1 MPVVFDPR
9 VGAGMLGHLIGAI
22 TGSAIARKTSF
33 LLDARGKQVFGK
45 GIVVR
50 DDPHRRRGL
59 RSKPFDGEGLP
70 TAPLAILGDG
80 VLTGWPIDSASP
92 RQLGDRPTGPARPA
106 RKSGV

>member
-59 RSKPFDGEGLP
+59 RRSEEHTSELQSLMRISYAVFCLKKKIHTLNENTLS
-70 TAPLAILGDG
+70 T
-80 VLTGWPIDSASP
+80 TTNTNK
-92 RQLGDRPTGPARPA
+92 R
-106 RKSGV
+106 

>member
-1 MPVVFDPR
+1 MPEVFDPR

-70 TAPLAILGDG
+70 TAPLAIIGDG
-80 VLTGWPIDSASP
+80 VLTGRSEETTSELQSLRRISYAVFC
-92 RQLGDRPTGPARPA
+92 L
-106 RKSGV
+106 